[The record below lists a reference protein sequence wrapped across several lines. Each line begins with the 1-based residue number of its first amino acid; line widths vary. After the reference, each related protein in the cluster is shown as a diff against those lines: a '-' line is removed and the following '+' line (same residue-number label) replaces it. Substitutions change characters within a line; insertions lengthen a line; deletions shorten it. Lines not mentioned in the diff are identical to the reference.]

1 MNKFY
6 IENKEDLRVLI
17 VHTARKKTI
26 SGPLFDN
33 NCGPFFG
40 WHLQ

>member
-17 VHTARKKTI
+17 VNTVRKKIYQKQSLKKTI
-26 SGPLFDN
+26 GLLLS
-33 NCGPFFG
+33 
-40 WHLQ
+40 